1 VSTETKARNP
11 TKPSLNTPKAQATEP
26 EWVEKRH
33 PTQKSRI
40 SKPYWIVAAAA
51 IALLATL
58 GFILTAAP
66 SVSNGAAPV
75 PPPADM
81 AVVVMP
87 FDGLGSDHTAQWTG
101 RGLTELLTTELV
113 WLEAFNIT
121 TRPPAAR
128 YSYPPPTPRQIARD
142 LGVRYIVEG
151 AVLATNS
158 GLMVVARLID
168 AESEAYLW
176 RSQYVAQGDDLLLFL
191 KDTAGSIA
199 SAVFDALSPEGAT
212 QNQEVAR

>member
-1 VSTETKARNP
+1 
-11 TKPSLNTPKAQATEP
+11 
-26 EWVEKRH
+26 
-33 PTQKSRI
+33 
-40 SKPYWIVAAAA
+40 
-51 IALLATL
+51 
-58 GFILTAAP
+58 
-66 SVSNGAAPV
+66 
-75 PPPADM
+75 
-81 AVVVMP
+81 
-87 FDGLGSDHTAQWTG
+87 
-101 RGLTELLTTELV
+101 LLTTELV